1 MILVSWN
8 LCWQADYAFNNIK
21 LYILCIWALV
31 LCGIDNRSHW
41 RVTGG
46 REERFLFSSR
56 GLLSVPHAE
65 QTQ

>member
-31 LCGIDNRSHW
+31 L
-41 RVTGG
+41 
-46 REERFLFSSR
+46 
-56 GLLSVPHAE
+56 
-65 QTQ
+65 